1 MRQRKGRM
9 DRLQNS
15 LSIEQELSQRI
26 FSDRVKQ
33 LSHQE
38 TQDLLVEM
46 HRQSM
51 IKENLYK
58 ELFKSQER
66 DIVDVLFGVEK

>member
-1 MRQRKGRM
+1 M

-15 LSIEQELSQRI
+15 LSMEQELNHRI

-33 LSHQE
+33 LSQAE
-38 TQDLLVEM
+38 AQDLLVAM

-58 ELFKSQER
+58 ELFVSQER
-66 DIVDVLFGVEK
+66 DIVDVLFGAER

>member
-1 MRQRKGRM
+1 M
-9 DRLQNS
+9 DKLQNS
-15 LSIEQELSQRI
+15 LSIEQELSHRI

-51 IKENLYK
+51 IKENLYQ

-66 DIVDVLFGVEK
+66 DIVDVLFGVGK

>member
-1 MRQRKGRM
+1 M

-15 LSIEQELSQRI
+15 LSMEQELNHRI

-33 LSHQE
+33 LSQE
-38 TQDLLVEM
+38 EAQDLLVAM

-58 ELFKSQER
+58 ELFVSQER
-66 DIVDVLFGVEK
+66 DIVDVLFGAER

>member
-1 MRQRKGRM
+1 M